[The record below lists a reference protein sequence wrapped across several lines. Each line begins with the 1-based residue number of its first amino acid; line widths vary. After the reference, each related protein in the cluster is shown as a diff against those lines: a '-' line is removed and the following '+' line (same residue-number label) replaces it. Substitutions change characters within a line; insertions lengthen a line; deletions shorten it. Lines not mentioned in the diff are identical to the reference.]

1 MCRQCTVNSIASN
14 GNRKRMKRINVTIVN
29 KAGLH
34 ARAASRLATLCNR
47 FESSIKVG
55 TDKLVDG
62 KSILS
67 LMMLA
72 AGKGTK
78 LDVIADGVDECA
90 ALEAIRELIANRFDE
105 GE

>member
-1 MCRQCTVNSIASN
+1 MIES
-14 GNRKRMKRINVTIVN
+14 TITICN

-34 ARAASRLATLCNR
+34 ARAAAKL
-47 FESSIKVG
+47 VG
-55 TDKLVDG
+55 TASQFNSTVRIGTEKLVDG

-72 AGKGTK
+72 AGKGTV
-78 LDVIADGVDECA
+78 LNIVVDGDDEHP
-90 ALEAIRELIANRFDE
+90 ALLAIQALVNNRFDE

>member
-1 MCRQCTVNSIASN
+1 MIES
-14 GNRKRMKRINVTIVN
+14 TITICN

-34 ARAASRLATLCNR
+34 ARAAARL
-47 FESSIKVG
+47 VG
-55 TDKLVDG
+55 TASQFNSSVRIGTEKLVDG

-72 AGKGTK
+72 ASKGTV
-78 LDVIADGVDECA
+78 LNIIVDGNDESD
-90 ALEAIRELIANRFDE
+90 ALQAIQDLVNNRFEE

>member
-1 MCRQCTVNSIASN
+1 MIES
-14 GNRKRMKRINVTIVN
+14 TITICN

-34 ARAASRLATLCNR
+34 ARAAARL
-47 FESSIKVG
+47 VG
-55 TDKLVDG
+55 TASQFNSSVRIGNEKLVDG

-72 AGKGTK
+72 ASKGTV
-78 LDVIADGVDECA
+78 LTIIVDGNDEAD
-90 ALEAIRELIANRFDE
+90 ALQAIQDLVNNRFEE